1 MSKTRGRPG
10 NALIARYL
18 NEVRMKHSKLAGR
31 INTTGW
37 RLKPLSCLKP
47 KYCGFGFQ
55 GVCPLE
61 TWGRHNHLHLPRA
74 GSVADYIVIP
84 AEARSLELSSFDLS
98 VRLQNILGW
107 KGCRVLGDLHGVRL
121 SELARWRNCGKTT
134 VLELLGIVRCLQ
146 HGNWKGRTKPD
157 LRDMAGNYEI

>member
-1 MSKTRGRPG
+1 
-10 NALIARYL
+10 
-18 NEVRMKHSKLAGR
+18 MKHSKLAMR
-31 INTTGW
+31 INMTGW

-55 GVCPLE
+55 GFCPLE

-146 HGNWKGRTKPD
+146 HGNLKGRTRPD
-157 LRDMAGNYEI
+157 VRNMAGNYEI